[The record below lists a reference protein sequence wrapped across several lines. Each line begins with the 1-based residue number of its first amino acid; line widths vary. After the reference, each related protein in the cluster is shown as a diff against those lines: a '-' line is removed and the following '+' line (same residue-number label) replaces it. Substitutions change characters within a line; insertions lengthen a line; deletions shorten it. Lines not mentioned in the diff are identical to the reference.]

1 MKSVVILFSVFA
13 IILIACKKE
22 GPVTLPTVSTASVSG
37 ITPSSAQCGGDV
49 TADGG
54 AQVTS
59 KGVCFSTSQM
69 PTTSDT
75 KTTDGSGLGIFNSN
89 ITGLDEYTTY
99 YVRGYAINSEGTNC
113 GTQVSFKTLPAPVY
127 DIEGN
132 KYNALAIGNQIWIQ
146 ENLKT
151 TKLNDNTAI
160 PQVTDNTAWENLTSP
175 GYCYYDNDETTFRNT
190 FGALYNWYSVYSG
203 KLCPTGWHVP
213 TEDDWNTLIST
224 LGGES
229 IAGGKL
235 KAMGTIDDGDGFWYI
250 PNVGPN
256 NESKF
261 TAHGG
266 GARTLG
272 GGFLNIYAYSNWLTS
287 TEYSSSEALYFHL
300 GFDIQSVVKQNG
312 DIRSGL
318 YVRCVKD

>member
-1 MKSVVILFSVFA
+1 
-13 IILIACKKE
+13 
-22 GPVTLPTVSTASVSG
+22 
-37 ITPSSAQCGGDV
+37 
-49 TADGG
+49 
-54 AQVTS
+54 
-59 KGVCFSTSQM
+59 
-69 PTTSDT
+69 
-75 KTTDGSGLGIFNSN
+75 
-89 ITGLDEYTTY
+89 
-99 YVRGYAINSEGTNC
+99 
-113 GTQVSFKTLPAPVY
+113 
-127 DIEGN
+127 
-132 KYNALAIGNQIWIQ
+132 
-146 ENLKT
+146 
-151 TKLNDNTAI
+151 
-160 PQVTDNTAWENLTSP
+160 
-175 GYCYYDNDETTFRNT
+175 
-190 FGALYNWYSVYSG
+190 LYNWYSVNSG

-250 PNVGPN
+250 PNVGAN

-261 TAHGG
+261 TALGG